1 MERQKGIAFCGLAC
15 ALCAENTTCAG
26 CRNEGCKDK
35 DWCKNFKCFKTKG
48 IKGCW
53 ECSEFPCSGGMLDN
67 KRIRAFAA
75 FVKEYGEEY
84 LLDCLAKN
92 EKAGVVYHNPGELT
106 GDYDIPETEEG
117 IFQMILDGK

>member
-1 MERQKGIAFCGLAC
+1 MDRQKGIAFCGLAC
-15 ALCAENTTCAG
+15 AVCAENTNCAG

-35 DWCKNFKCFKTKG
+35 DWCKNFQCFKVKG

-67 KRIRAFAA
+67 KRIRAFAG
-75 FVKEYGEEY
+75 FVKKYGEEY

-106 GDYDIPETEEG
+106 GDYDIPGTEEG
-117 IFQMILDGK
+117 IVQMILNGK